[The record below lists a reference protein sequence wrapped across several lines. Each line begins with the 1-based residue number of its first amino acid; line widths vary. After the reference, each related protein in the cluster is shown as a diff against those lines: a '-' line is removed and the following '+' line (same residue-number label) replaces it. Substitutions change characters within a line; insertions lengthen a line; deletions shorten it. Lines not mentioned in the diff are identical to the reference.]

1 MNKSCYDGLKEVSL
15 LIFPLVLG
23 KKSLGHKNLHT
34 ISFQLQ
40 LTFWK
45 LVVCTVRAALCN
57 CPVLQENRFPVNSLQ
72 SNSQ

>member
-1 MNKSCYDGLKEVSL
+1 MNKSCYDGLEEVVL

-23 KKSLGHKNLHT
+23 KKKPWSQKFAHFS
-34 ISFQLQ
+34 IQLQ

-45 LVVCTVRAALCN
+45 LAVCTVRAALCN
-57 CPVLQENRFPVNSLQ
+57 CAALQENRFPINSLQ